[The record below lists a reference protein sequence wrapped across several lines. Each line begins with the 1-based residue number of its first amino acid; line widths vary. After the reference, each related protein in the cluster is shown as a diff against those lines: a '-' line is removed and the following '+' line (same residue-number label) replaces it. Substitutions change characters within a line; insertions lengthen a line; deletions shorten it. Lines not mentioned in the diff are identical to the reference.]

1 MKWLH
6 LFKSFF
12 IALLYKPFV
21 AINFA
26 NRLLFKKNISAKGF
40 KLQVFGPLVIKETM
54 DICRA
59 IGLEPFLNYGSLLG
73 YYRNNALIDTDND
86 IDFGIFE
93 QDKPKLPQLKEAMI
107 ARGYKV
113 RIENKLEVSFIS
125 TKYGNV
131 IIDFWIHYLH
141 QRSNKIFSGC
151 IFHKMRKVSIFP
163 FSPEI
168 FHRLQS
174 VRFHNIQVYIPH
186 TPEKY
191 LVNVYGKD
199 WRIPLD
205 KEYSFDE
212 KTKFIYPNKLMITE
226 SEFKL
231 GNFL

>member
-1 MKWLH
+1 MKWLR
-6 LFKSFF
+6 
-12 IALLYKPFV
+12 LYKRFLTALMYNPLV
-21 AINFA
+21 AMNLA
-26 NRLLFKKNISAKGF
+26 NRLLLKKNISIRCF
-40 KLQVFGPLVIKETM
+40 NLQVYGSLVIKQTM

-113 RIENKLEVSFIS
+113 RIENKLEVSFKCK
-125 TKYGNV
+125 KYGNV
-131 IIDFWIHYLH
+131 TVDFWIHYLH

-151 IFHKMRKVSIFP
+151 FFHNVKEVSIFP

-174 VRFHNIQVYIPH
+174 VRFHNVQVYIPH
-186 TPEKY
+186 NPEEY